1 MTKSYKEQI
10 QEKYYTIQ
18 EFIEHTGLIS
28 ISGCYKKIKK
38 GIIPV
43 EIIENKTY
51 IPRDWVRKNYDE
63 KIEAALA
70 KVAE

>member
-1 MTKSYKEQI
+1 MQKNYKQLI
-10 QEKYYTIQ
+10 SEKYYTIP
-18 EFIEHTGLIS
+18 EFVEHMGLFS
-28 ISGCYKKIKK
+28 SSGVYKKIKK
-38 GIIPV
+38 GIIPS
-43 EIIENKTY
+43 EKIENITY